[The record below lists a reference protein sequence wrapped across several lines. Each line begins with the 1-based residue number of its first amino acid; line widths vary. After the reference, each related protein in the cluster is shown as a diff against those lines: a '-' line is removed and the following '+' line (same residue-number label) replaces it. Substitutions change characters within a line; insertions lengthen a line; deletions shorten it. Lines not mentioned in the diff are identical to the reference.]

1 MMWARVSLLR
11 SSRKRRSSARR
22 ASRSLSSSRESFSM
36 RSDWLLTSCSSPA
49 VVVVPCA
56 LPPDEVAVP
65 TAAAAA
71 AEEIAEAVLARWDA
85 ENAGAGAEGARRE
98 ADCAAPVRGRL
109 LVGGSG
115 MPVVSAGGRRLNALA
130 WGGGRPETA
139 WACAGARALA
149 EAEGAGSSES
159 GVSVNE
165 SLETKGRALCV
176 PKGFFF
182 LAVVGGLQNDGS
194 GVYLSHLK

>member
-65 TAAAAA
+65 TAAAA